1 LENIC
6 TIDSIIFSYRSINSK
21 ISKMNLIVRE
31 ATIIDS
37 KSPFH
42 NQRVDVKINSGTIE
56 KIGTKIPNENG
67 FEEIHLENLH
77 LSQGWFDS
85 SISLGEPGYEDRETI
100 ANGLNVA
107 AKSGF
112 TAVALQPNSYPIID
126 NQSQINFVKNKAKG
140 FATELFPIGAFTKE
154 SEGKDMAELFD
165 MKNAGAIAFGDYNKN
180 IDNANLLKIG
190 LQYVQDFDGL
200 IIAYSQEASIK
211 GNGVVNEGVVSTR
224 LGLKGIPNLAEELQ
238 IARNLFLLEYTG
250 GKLHIPTISTAKS
263 IDLIRNAKTKGLN
276 VTCSVAVHHLVL
288 TDEKLE
294 GFDTRYKVSPPLR
307 TEEDRKALIAGINDN
322 TIDMI
327 TSDHNPIDIEH
338 KKMEFDGAKN
348 GTIGLESAF
357 GALSTVL
364 PIEKI
369 IEKFTANKHQF
380 GIENNP
386 IKEGEKAN
394 MTLFNPNGN
403 WTFEKENILSKSK
416 NSAFLGTEMKG
427 KVYGIYNQGKLV
439 LS

>member
-1 LENIC
+1 
-6 TIDSIIFSYRSINSK
+6 
-21 ISKMNLIVRE
+21 MNLIIRE
-31 ATIIDS
+31 VTIIDS
-37 KSPFH
+37 RSPFH
-42 NQRVDVKINSGTIE
+42 NQKVDVKIKSGI
-56 KIGTKIPNENG
+56 IDSIATKIPNENG
-67 FEEIHLENLH
+67 FEEIKLENLH
-77 LSQGWFDS
+77 LSEGWFDS
-85 SISLGEPGYEDRETI
+85 SVSLGEPGFEDRETI

-112 TAVALQPNSYPIID
+112 TAVALQPNTFPIID

-140 FATELFPIGAFTKE
+140 AATELYPIGAFTTE

-165 MKNAGAIAFGDYNKN
+165 MKNAGAVAFGDYNKN

-190 LQYVQDFDGL
+190 LQYVQDFGGL
-200 IIAYSQEASIK
+200 IIAFSQESNLK
-211 GNGVVNEGVVSTR
+211 GKGVVNEGIVSTR
-224 LGLKGIPNLAEELQ
+224 LGLKGIPNLAEEIQ
-238 IARNLFLLEYTG
+238 IASNLFLLEYTG
-250 GKLHIPTISTAKS
+250 GKMHIPTISTAKS
-263 IDLIRNAKTKGLN
+263 VELIRNAKAKGLN

-307 TEEDRKALIAGINDN
+307 TDEDRKALIAGIIDN

-357 GALSTVL
+357 GALGNVL
-364 PIEKI
+364 ALEKI
-369 IEKFTANKHQF
+369 IEKLTAGKSRFEIKNSS
-380 GIENNP
+380 

-394 MTLFNPNGN
+394 ITLFNPNLV
-403 WTFEKENILSKSK
+403 WTFENENILSKSK
-416 NSAFLGTEMKG
+416 NSSFLGTIMKG